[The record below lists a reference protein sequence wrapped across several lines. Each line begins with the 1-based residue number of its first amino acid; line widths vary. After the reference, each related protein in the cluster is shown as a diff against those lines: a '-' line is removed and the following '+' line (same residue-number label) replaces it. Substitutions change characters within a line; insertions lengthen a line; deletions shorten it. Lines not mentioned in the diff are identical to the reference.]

1 MTTKVTENK
10 CFSGQM
16 FTIKELVLVSAKR
29 KKSVQTKAHKPSQPD
44 HHLSTT
50 VKPTVLYYNSLKSV
64 F

>member
-1 MTTKVTENK
+1 MLL
-10 CFSGQM
+10 
-16 FTIKELVLVSAKR
+16 TIKELVLVNAKR

-50 VKPTVLYYNSLKSV
+50 VKPMVLYYNSLKSV